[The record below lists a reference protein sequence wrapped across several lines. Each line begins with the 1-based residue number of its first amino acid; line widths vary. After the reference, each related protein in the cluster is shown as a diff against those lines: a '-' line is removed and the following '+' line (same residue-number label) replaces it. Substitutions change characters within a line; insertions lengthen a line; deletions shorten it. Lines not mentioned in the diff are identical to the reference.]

1 MSRENLVNNV
11 SRRKLIDSCFAI
23 VGLIII
29 FVAIFILLGLV
40 LQILMEGLPRLTPQF
55 FVSFP
60 SRKAE
65 QAAAQ
70 QVLALIL
77 DKK

>member
-1 MSRENLVNNV
+1 MSSENLVNVNNI

-23 VGLIII
+23 LGLLII

-40 LQILMEGLPRLTPQF
+40 LQILIEGLPRLTPQF

-60 SRKAE
+60 RIF
-65 QAAAQ
+65 
-70 QVLALIL
+70 VH
-77 DKK
+77 